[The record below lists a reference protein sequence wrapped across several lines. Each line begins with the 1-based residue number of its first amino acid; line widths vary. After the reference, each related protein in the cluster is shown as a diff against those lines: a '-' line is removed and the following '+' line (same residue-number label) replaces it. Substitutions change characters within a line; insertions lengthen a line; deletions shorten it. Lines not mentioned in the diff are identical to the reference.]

1 MKKVLLFASLLVL
14 TLTGC
19 GPKWTPLFNG
29 KDLSGW
35 HQAVGEAEYAVE
47 KGCITGTTHV
57 AGGPNSFLVTDAT
70 YGDFILE
77 FEFKMDE
84 GAGNS
89 GVQFRSFFNEDRGR
103 VMGYQ
108 YEFDPK
114 TDRRF
119 TGGIYH
125 EGVEWIYRPT
135 FNEAGRDA
143 YHPGQWNKGRIEAVG
158 D

>member
-19 GPKWTPLFNG
+19 GPKWTSLFNG

-57 AGGPNSFLVTDAT
+57 SGGPNSFLVTDAT

-77 FEFKMDE
+77 FEFLVDD
-84 GAGNS
+84 ALNS
-89 GVQFRSFFNEDRGR
+89 GVQLRS
-103 VMGYQ
+103 
-108 YEFDPK
+108 
-114 TDRRF
+114 
-119 TGGIYH
+119 H
-125 EGVEWIYRPT
+125 S
-135 FNEAGRDA
+135 
-143 YHPGQWNKGRIEAVG
+143 NK